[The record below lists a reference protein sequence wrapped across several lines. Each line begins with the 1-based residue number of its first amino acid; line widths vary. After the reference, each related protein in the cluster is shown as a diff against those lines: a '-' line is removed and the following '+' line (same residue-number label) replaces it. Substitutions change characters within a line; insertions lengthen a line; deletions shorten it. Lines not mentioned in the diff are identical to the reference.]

1 MNLVVTKSRS
11 EGRKLTLHADPPDSE
26 ATAALRI
33 RVEGEDPTDYRP
45 GDVVDS
51 MTVEIT
57 ATRMSLLSEA
67 ARAALPGL
75 DPSAKQFT
83 LSTGDGIA
91 TDRHG
96 IVLPNPLIKLP
107 DQLYSV
113 VETKMSVI
121 HGDLNLQNVLVDMPT
136 GFSWLIDFA
145 ETRVGPTLLD
155 LQRLEVQVITKLMP
169 ADGDVPLASVVE
181 MMTRLHADPPLP
193 APPQPELQEP
203 YTLLATIRRLARQ
216 YLMDDLD
223 WNEYYYGLVVALIGA
238 LKYDELDDMARKL
251 ALVCAAAADSLVG
264 KPLQTT
270 ATGATET
277 QLIVTAAPDG
287 VVTPAVA
294 GDAATPEQAADESA
308 AQSPGQEAVL
318 PAAAAATAG
327 AQRPVAPPAEPAA
340 AAAAASRA
348 PQPVPQQRSSGASEP
363 VSAPTKQR
371 SRGAGI
377 AIGAVALL
385 LVALA
390 VFWFA
395 TRSSGPETASTG
407 ANGEAAIV
415 AATEHAAES
424 DAGAA
429 DSGSADSGDDG
440 ADAAQAGDL
449 AAGSAAAAVEAP
461 TDTPSPEPTP
471 SEEDSDPSSDADAAT
486 EEATQEPAGT
496 QSEST
501 PEPDGTPGV
510 AGTAADSIVANP
522 GATDVPLLET
532 VFTLNVRSGPGTA
545 FDVVGSLEAGDIAD
559 VLGRSTVNGEEWF
572 QIEYPE
578 DSGEPAWI
586 TGNPSLVKVSSDE
599 DVPSIARGDLPTPPA
614 IAPAQAAP
622 ARAAPPDR
630 ARSTTRRLRGALTIS
645 TACRRPVGRPCL
657 WLSAAASR
665 RSLLQSY
672 WRTRA
677 QTTARWAW

>member
-1 MNLVVTKSRS
+1 
-11 EGRKLTLHADPPDSE
+11 
-26 ATAALRI
+26 
-33 RVEGEDPTDYRP
+33 
-45 GDVVDS
+45 
-51 MTVEIT
+51 
-57 ATRMSLLSEA
+57 
-67 ARAALPGL
+67 
-75 DPSAKQFT
+75 
-83 LSTGDGIA
+83 
-91 TDRHG
+91 
-96 IVLPNPLIKLP
+96 
-107 DQLYSV
+107 
-113 VETKMSVI
+113 
-121 HGDLNLQNVLVDMPT
+121 
-136 GFSWLIDFA
+136 
-145 ETRVGPTLLD
+145 
-155 LQRLEVQVITKLMP
+155 
-169 ADGDVPLASVVE
+169 
-181 MMTRLHADPPLP
+181 
-193 APPQPELQEP
+193 
-203 YTLLATIRRLARQ
+203 
-216 YLMDDLD
+216 MDDLD

-238 LKYDELDDMARKL
+238 LKYDELDDMARQL

-264 KPLQTT
+264 QPLQTT

-294 GDAATPEQAADESA
+294 VDAATPEQAVDESA

-318 PAAAAATAG
+318 PAAAAATVG

-348 PQPVPQQRSSGASEP
+348 PQPVPQQRSSGTSEP

-407 ANGEAAIV
+407 ADGEAAIV

-424 DAGAA
+424 GAGAA
-429 DSGSADSGDDG
+429 DSGSADSGNDG

-449 AAGSAAAAVEAP
+449 AAGSAAAGVEAS
-461 TDTPSPEPTP
+461 TDTPSPESTP
-471 SEEDSDPSSDADAAT
+471 SEEDSDSSSDADAAS
-486 EEATQEPAGT
+486 EEATQEPADT
-496 QSEST
+496 QPEST

-599 DVPSIARGDLPTPPA
+599 EVPSIARGDLPTPPA

-622 ARAAPPDR
+622 ARASSAGQGDIYYS
-630 ARSTTRRLRGALTIS
+630 ATVRGVDNIYRVPAAGGSPVLVVERGLQPTIS
-645 TACRRPVGRPCL
+645 TAEMLAYTSTDARAQGVTSLNLGNNRTTQFSNSPEDALPSWNGDGGAIVYASNREEIGPIGSSLRV
-657 WLSAAASR
+657 AAAMNCR
-665 RSLLQSY
+665 
-672 WRTRA
+672 WAGA
-677 QTTARWAW
+677 QTPTGIPRKT